1 MTESRPPVGTRLR
14 ASGRIVPKGLDEAL
28 IAAVVDSFYGRA
40 RRDPLLGPV
49 FNAAIPDPEWARHMA
64 IIGDFWS
71 SMLLG
76 TGRYAG
82 RPMPV
87 HLALGAIDDR
97 HFSRWLALFKETVEG
112 LCRPEIAMLF
122 LDRAERVA
130 NSFRFGMAVHRGE
143 DSTAVVPMR
152 ATPAKI

>member
-1 MTESRPPVGTRLR
+1 MTEPRPPIGSRLR
-14 ASGRIVPKGLDEAL
+14 ASGRIVPKGLDEEL

-49 FNAAIPDPEWARHMA
+49 FNAAIPGPEWARHMA
-64 IIGDFWS
+64 IISDFWS

-87 HLALGAIDDR
+87 HLALDGVDDR
-97 HFSRWLALFKETVEG
+97 HFSRWLALFKETVETQ
-112 LCRPEIAMLF
+112 CSPDIAALF

-143 DSTAVVPMR
+143 DSTAIVPMR
-152 ATPAKI
+152 VIPTRV